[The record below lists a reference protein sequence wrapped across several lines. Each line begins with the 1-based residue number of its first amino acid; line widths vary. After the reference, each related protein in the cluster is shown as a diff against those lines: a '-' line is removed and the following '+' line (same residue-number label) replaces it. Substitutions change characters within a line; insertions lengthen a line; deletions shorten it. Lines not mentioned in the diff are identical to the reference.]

1 MTSQRIILLSSPKGG
16 VGKSSIARN
25 LLVIAAQS
33 GWKVL
38 GLDFDQQGTLATWA
52 SRRERARVT
61 LPLIVPVP
69 VKPFK
74 LNSWREALDTA
85 RKSEHDLIVIDT
97 PPSIELNFNAILSLG
112 SEANLTFVPCQQS
125 QDDLDSIRPWMEM
138 LSTSRANAVFVIN
151 KANRRTRSYATIRAK
166 LLDLGAVCPVE
177 IPQLEGIPFAQ
188 GKGLGVMDLNKPTSG
203 ETFQALWSYLSREVA

>member
-33 GWKVL
+33 GRKVL

-52 SRRERARVT
+52 NRRERARVT
-61 LPLIVPVP
+61 LPQIVPVP

-85 RKSEHDLIVIDT
+85 RKSEHDFIVIDT

-177 IPQLEGIPFAQ
+177 IPQLEEIPFAQ